1 MSLFLKLLPETKW
14 KKILLISLLAVVLI
28 VASISVFVL
37 IKADS
42 DFVSEIKVLNPN
54 GSATALIIYHPG
66 FSSFTEDVIYA
77 LGDGLKENGWRVE
90 ITTASDQAPTNLAK
104 YSLLVLGSPVYGGS
118 PSASI
123 KRHLERIDDLQEIET
138 VLVVTSGG
146 INEGAEASIQQIV
159 EDHNGK
165 INTVLSLHT
174 GDSLDMAKLAVNDI
188 FPLEHN

>member
-1 MSLFLKLLPETKW
+1 M
-14 KKILLISLLAVVLI
+14 VLI
-28 VASISVFVL
+28 VASVSVFVL

-42 DFVSEIKVLNPN
+42 DFTSEIKILNPN

-90 ITTASDQAPTNLAK
+90 ITTASDQAPTDLAK

-118 PSASI
+118 PNASI
-123 KRHLERIDDLQEIET
+123 KRHIERIDDLQGIESL
-138 VLVVTSGG
+138 LVVTSGG
-146 INEGAEASIQQIV
+146 INEGAKAVMQQIV
-159 EDHNGK
+159 EEHNGN
-165 INTVLSLHT
+165 ITTVLSLHT
-174 GDSLDMAKLAVNDI
+174 GDSLDIAKQFVNDI